1 MLADMNQDIQSSFRA
16 LSDPTR
22 RQILME
28 LGREDLTIT
37 EVVDKFELTR
47 TAVRKHLTIL
57 EEGNLITVTPR
68 GKERVSKLNPI
79 GLKTTAEWFNFFDQ
93 YWDNALNSL
102 KHAIE
107 SGQSIEND
115 KATKPKRKKK

>member
-1 MLADMNQDIQSSFRA
+1 MSEHLQQSFRA

-22 RQILME
+22 REILRQLCQQE
-28 LGREDLTIT
+28 LTIA

-68 GKERVSKLNPI
+68 GKERITRLNPSGI
-79 GLKTTAEWFNFFDQ
+79 KSTAEWFSYFDQ
-93 YWDNALNSL
+93 YWDTALGALKNA
-102 KHAIE
+102 
-107 SGQSIEND
+107 IEND
-115 KATKPKRKKK
+115 NRKNTREKKK